1 MGVTFLLPQL
11 PSAFIFDSASPGEWF
26 VLAVVVMIVVG
37 PKRLPEIAR
46 KLGHT
51 MEMFRRAADEF
62 KTQIMTMDQEPAPPQ
77 PETTMTSEHQ
87 NDPDLSGYQ
96 QYPDDATYPGN
107 ESITSGNEPE
117 GHTDVIPETP
127 NGEAPATTQPPLS
140 TEPAPAP
147 LEHATLTPS
156 EHAESGRGKE

>member
-1 MGVTFLLPQL
+1 MGVIVLLPPL
-11 PSAFIFDSASPGEWF
+11 PSAFVFDSASPGEWF

-46 KLGHT
+46 KLGRT

-62 KTQIMTMDQEPAPPQ
+62 KSQILTMDQEPTPPQ

-87 NDPDLSGYQ
+87 NDPDLTGYQ

-107 ESITSGNEPE
+107 ESITQGDESGA
-117 GHTDVIPETP
+117 HADVSLSTSSEAIPAHDPATETP
-127 NGEAPATTQPPLS
+127 AQAAPQ
-140 TEPAPAP
+140 TEPPA
-147 LEHATLTPS
+147 EQD
-156 EHAESGRGKE
+156 ESGRGKE

>member
-1 MGVTFLLPQL
+1 MGVIFFLPQL

-46 KLGHT
+46 KLGST

-62 KTQIMTMDQEPAPPQ
+62 KSQIMTMDQEPTPPQ

-107 ESITSGNEPE
+107 ESITDESAPDSQEGVPVEMPSGESTATPISPAVEAAEPLHAAREPHPEQNE
-117 GHTDVIPETP
+117 
-127 NGEAPATTQPPLS
+127 
-140 TEPAPAP
+140 
-147 LEHATLTPS
+147 S
-156 EHAESGRGKE
+156 ERGKE

>member
-26 VLAVVVMIVVG
+26 VLAVIVMIVVG

-62 KTQIMTMDQEPAPPQ
+62 KSQIMTMDQEPTPPH

-87 NDPDLSGYQ
+87 NDPDLAGYQ

-107 ESITSGNEPE
+107 ESITSGNEPDV
-117 GHTDVIPETP
+117 HTTSETP
-127 NGEAPATTQPPLS
+127 NGELPDPTQPPLS
-140 TEPAPAP
+140 AEPAPVP

-156 EHAESGRGKE
+156 EQAESGRGKE